1 MAEGIKKIRA
11 ELKDNIAEIKVLMS
25 HPMETGGR
33 KDGKTGN
40 LIPAHYIQQ
49 VVATINGKTVMEA
62 QWGTAVSKDPFMGF
76 KAKGVQLG
84 DKVIISAVD
93 NLGNKFN
100 GEAIVEAPK

>member
-76 KAKGVQLG
+76 KAKGAQLG
-84 DKVIISAVD
+84 DKVIISVVD